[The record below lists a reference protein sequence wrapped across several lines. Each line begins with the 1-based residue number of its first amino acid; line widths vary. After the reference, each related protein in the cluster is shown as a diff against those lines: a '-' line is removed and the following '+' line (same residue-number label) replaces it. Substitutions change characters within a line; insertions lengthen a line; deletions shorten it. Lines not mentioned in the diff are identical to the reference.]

1 MVPSFQTLW
10 HLWSTASSTI
20 SMSTAS
26 SSIAS
31 FIPTAFGS
39 LWNSMVPW
47 KAGFGHYFDVASV
60 SSLSVRRLNP
70 STISMLLASAPLCP
84 PPCSAGGSMR
94 GLFGTSATSLVDM
107 LVLMTPLATHG
118 SQGTL
123 GQSDSLLDIHS
134 AFAALR
140 RWPCLRPLPSR
151 LGPLCVSYLL
161 AVSVFASALPLLSAL
176 LPLFRKI
183 SGTI

>member
-1 MVPSFQTLW
+1 MPSFQILW
-10 HLWSTASSTI
+10 HLWWTASSTV

-31 FIPTAFGS
+31 FIPCGS

-60 SSLSVRRLNP
+60 SSLSVRRFNP

-140 RWPCLRPLPSR
+140 RWPCISSSSQSAWTLVCLVPPHRVCICLRFAPF
-151 LGPLCVSYLL
+151 VSTV
-161 AVSVFASALPLLSAL
+161 AVVS
-176 LPLFRKI
+176 
-183 SGTI
+183 

>member
-1 MVPSFQTLW
+1 MVPSFQILW

-70 STISMLLASAPLCP
+70 STISMLLASAPLWH
-84 PPCSAGGSMR
+84 
-94 GLFGTSATSLVDM
+94 
-107 LVLMTPLATHG
+107 VLHRARLA
-118 SQGTL
+118 
-123 GQSDSLLDIHS
+123 
-134 AFAALR
+134 AACAALVGHKR
-140 RWPCLRPLPSR
+140 HQFGGDVGLPDAACYVRQKPRSR
-151 LGPLCVSYLL
+151 SIIVLKE
-161 AVSVFASALPLLSAL
+161 AIAVFAEQLTMCTGRTLSSAPR
-176 LPLFRKI
+176 FRGD
-183 SGTI
+183 S